1 VTRRRPAPVVLATLV
16 ALAAALALPLPAAAQ
31 SVDAAVE
38 DLRDND
44 VTFEE
49 GAVDD
54 RDLAELD
61 DAARDLQEDDA
72 YFKIVVLAERVEEHP
87 SVRAYADRVLD
98 GLGGDGRVL
107 VYDPSSAAIASNAD
121 SAAEVR
127 EAEDAAVDA
136 ANRTDSFAEGAL
148 AAGRVLVG
156 SEVPSGVDDDDG
168 GGSGSGGWLIWAL
181 VIAGVGLGALL
192 LMRRMIGRSEPAG
205 ASPAALGAGERTV
218 RSAVDRTAN
227 LVLELAD
234 PVEAPDAPP
243 EATEAYRQGA
253 AAFMEVQDELEQ
265 ADTRPELEAVYPRLL
280 EAEWRLQTAKALLE
294 GRTAPAKPQPEP
306 LFPAP
311 PPQARPAPPAEPHY
325 REHGSSPWLTE
336 AAMTAMTILMSR
348 GLGGGGGGGRS
359 HRQPMGDDV
368 FGGLFPTG
376 GGGGG
381 RRGRPRISLGRGG
394 RGMGRR

>member
-1 VTRRRPAPVVLATLV
+1 VTRRRPAPPLVLAILAALAV
-16 ALAAALALPLPAAAQ
+16 ALAVALPAAAQ
-31 SVDAAVE
+31 SVDAAVD

-87 SVRAYADRVLD
+87 SVRAYAGRVLD

-107 VYDPSSAAIASNAD
+107 VYDPSTAAVASSVDSSAEA
-121 SAAEVR
+121 R

-148 AAGRVLVG
+148 AAGRVLIG
-156 SEVPSGVDDDDG
+156 SEIPSGVDEDG
-168 GGSGSGGWLIWAL
+168 GGSDTGGWLIWVL

-205 ASPAALGAGERTV
+205 TSPAALGAGERTV

-294 GRTAPAKPQPEP
+294 GRPAPEQPQPEP

-311 PPQARPAPPAEPHY
+311 PPRARPAPPADPHY
-325 REHGSSPWLTE
+325 RELGSSPWLTE

-348 GLGGGGGGGRS
+348 GLGGGGGGRS

-368 FGGLFPTG
+368 FGGLFPTS